1 MQKLQKDGN
10 QGRDDSKWNWGVTY
24 RCKKHRNIP
33 SCKNFFKPL
42 WSTIAQEDDED
53 EFLFFKKAIPGL
65 FSFIFIFSRVN
76 SKSVFCLKFYWWLA
90 SNRRPL
96 ASEVT
101 ALPTEPHRCPKEEFL
116 NFCHRNFYCNRFIKR
131 QSECDGTEGC
141 AVATGATSWPLNEAP
156 QEAVEQLLPQR
167 RRR

>member
-1 MQKLQKDGN
+1 MKLGSYVQV
-10 QGRDDSKWNWGVTY
+10 Q
-24 RCKKHRNIP
+24 KKHRIIP
-33 SCKNFFKPL
+33 SCKIFFKPL

-101 ALPTEPHRCPKEEFL
+101 ALPTEPQP
-116 NFCHRNFYCNRFIKR
+116 
-131 QSECDGTEGC
+131 
-141 AVATGATSWPLNEAP
+141 
-156 QEAVEQLLPQR
+156 LPQR
-167 RRR
+167 RVSQLLPSQLLLQPFHQETVRMWWNGGVRRGDRSYLVTAEWGPTRSRRTITATAAAMIILKW